1 MNLEQQYLAHGDP
14 LELIHLKPFT
24 WGGNNRATGD
34 KEIFLRDLPA
44 EAHGP
49 QEPADTVT
57 WPQYTPDGVKG
68 SKEQHREWRKRDGVV
83 HSAAGGEFELRSVG
97 WWDSYGE
104 S

>member
-1 MNLEQQYLAHGDP
+1 MRENMNLEQQYLAHGDP
-14 LELIHLKPFT
+14 LEFIHLKPFIR
-24 WGGNNRATGD
+24 GGNNRGTGD

-68 SKEQHREWRKRDGVV
+68 S
-83 HSAAGGEFELRSVG
+83 
-97 WWDSYGE
+97 
-104 S
+104 